1 MLREEQ
7 DSLLLLEDTK
17 WESKTIREW
26 SGWKQ
31 HVYLVPDGTQIV
43 EDCKGQSKQE
53 VPVELITRSSW

>member
-43 EDCKGQSKQE
+43 EDCKGEPPALTK
-53 VPVELITRSSW
+53 